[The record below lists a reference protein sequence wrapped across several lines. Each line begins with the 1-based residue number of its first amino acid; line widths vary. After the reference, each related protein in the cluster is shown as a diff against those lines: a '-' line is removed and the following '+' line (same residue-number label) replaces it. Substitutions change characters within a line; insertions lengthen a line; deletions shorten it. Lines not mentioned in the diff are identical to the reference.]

1 MFKNYFKTA
10 WRSLL
15 KNKFYSL
22 LNIAGLAAGLTVGT
36 IILLWV
42 QDELGYDRFHKN
54 VKQIY
59 RLENQVGTGSSQ
71 QIWTVTNA
79 GIGPNAME
87 QLPEIS
93 DMARTTFNYFFTNYS
108 YGDKVFVENNTMFTD
123 PGFFSIFDFPLIKGD
138 PRNPFLNAASVV
150 LTESTARRYFGTQEP
165 IGKVIMGDHQAGFTV
180 TGIIRDL
187 PHNSSLNGDMFF
199 PMTAFQQ
206 DFARRHPGRSMNND
220 YHEYNFATYLLV
232 RPGVDVKALAVKL
245 RQVHLSHKAD
255 DTDIQYLPLA
265 LSKLHLYKADGTD
278 NGIGAVRI
286 FTLIAL
292 LILAIACINY
302 VNLSTARSM
311 LRVREVS
318 VRKVLGALR
327 VQLFMQFVM
336 ETAILF
342 SVAIAISAVA
352 VHLCLPLFNQLSGK
366 TLNIDFADY
375 HIWLV
380 TGAVAIGTLLVASI
394 YPALLLSSFEPV
406 KALKGKLVAGMNN
419 AVFRKVLVVTQ
430 FVVSIVLIAGTI
442 IIAQQLRYIHN
453 KNLGYDKSF
462 VFAFTLRN
470 NEAHYAAIRNQLA
483 NTPGVT
489 DVTRAGENLVNVGQ
503 YSGNSDWDGKD
514 PNQSLMVRPI
524 SIDYDFVPFFK
535 MNLLQ
540 GHNFFGTPADSAYY
554 ILNETAVKLTG
565 IKHPLGKRF
574 RLHGKEGTIIGVVKD
589 FHLTTLRQKIEP
601 AVLYSQPAS
610 NDHIYV
616 RINGHDAPQAIA
628 AARRIWEQYSP
639 GVPFSYTFLDAAFE
653 NLYSAELRTGNLF
666 NTFAGIAIFISC
678 LGLLGLT
685 AYTAQV
691 RRQEIGVRKVLGA
704 SVGGIVTLLAGQFVR
719 LVLIALVIAI
729 PLSWYA
735 MQQWLNSFAYSI
747 PIRWTVFLMAGA
759 AAIGIAIG
767 TVSYQSVKA
776 ALVNP
781 VKSLRS
787 E

>member
-15 KNKFYSL
+15 KNKFYSFI
-22 LNIAGLAAGLTVGT
+22 NIAGLAAGLTVGT

-42 QDELGYDRFHKN
+42 QDELGYDAFHKN
-54 VKQIY
+54 AKQIY

-79 GIGPNAME
+79 GIGPNGMD
-87 QLPEIS
+87 QLPEIKA
-93 DMARTTFNYFFTNYS
+93 MARITFNYFYTTYS
-108 YGDKVFVENNTMFTD
+108 YGEKVFAEGKTMFAD
-123 PGFFSIFDFPLIKGD
+123 PSLFTIFDFPLIKGD
-138 PRNPFLNAASVV
+138 ARNPFPNAASVV
-150 LTESTARRYFGTQEP
+150 LTESTARRYFGNQEP
-165 IGKVIMGDHQAGFTV
+165 LGKVILGDRHASFTV
-180 TGIIRDL
+180 TGIIHDL
-187 PHNSSLNGDMFF
+187 PLNSNLTGDMFF
-199 PMTAFQQ
+199 PMTAMQE
-206 DFARRHPGRSMNND
+206 DFAKRRPGQSMNND
-220 YHEYNFATYLLV
+220 YHEYNFATFLLL
-232 RPGVDVKALAVKL
+232 RPGTDLKALAVKL

-265 LSKLHLYKADGTD
+265 LSRLHLYKADGSD

-292 LILAIACINY
+292 LILVIACINY

-311 LRVREVS
+311 LRIREVS
-318 VRKVLGALR
+318 MRKVLGAQR

-342 SVAIAISAVA
+342 ALALAISLVAIQA
-352 VHLCLPLFNQLSGK
+352 CLPFFNQLSGK
-366 TLNIDFADY
+366 TLQIDPADY
-375 HIWLV
+375 HIWMV
-380 TGAVAIGTLLVASI
+380 IGAVALGTLLVASI

-419 AVFRKVLVVTQ
+419 SLFRKILVVSQ
-430 FVVSIVLIAGTI
+430 FVVSIVLITGTI
-442 IIAQQLRYIHN
+442 IITQQLRYIHH
-453 KNLGYDKSF
+453 KDLGYDKHF
-462 VFAFTLRN
+462 VFAFSLRN
-470 NEAHYAAIRNQLA
+470 NNAHYAAIRNQLTG
-483 NTPGVT
+483 TPGIT
-489 DVTRAGENLVNVGQ
+489 GVTRAGDNLVNIGQ
-503 YSGNSDWDGKD
+503 FSGNNDWDGKD
-514 PNQSLMVRPI
+514 PNQSLMLRPI
-524 SIDYDFVPFFK
+524 SVDHDFIPFFK
-535 MNLLQ
+535 MQLLQ
-540 GHNFFGTPADSAYY
+540 GHNFFGSPADSAYY

-565 IKHPLGKRF
+565 IKDPVGKRF
-574 RLHGKEGTIIGVVKD
+574 RLRDQEGTIIGVIKD
-589 FHLTTLRQKIEP
+589 FHLTTLKQKIEP
-601 AVLYSQPAS
+601 AVLFAQPAV
-610 NDHIYV
+610 NDNIYV
-616 RINGHDAPQAIA
+616 RTTGADAPKAIA
-628 AARRIWEQYSP
+628 AAQKVWDQYNP
-639 GVPFSYTFLDAAFE
+639 GIPFSYTFLNAAFDK
-653 NLYSAELRTGNLF
+653 LYHTELRTGSLF

-691 RRQEIGVRKVLGA
+691 RRREIGVRKVLGA

-735 MQQWLNSFAYSI
+735 MRQWLNSFAYSI
-747 PIRWTVFLMAGA
+747 PIRWTVFLMAGG

-767 TVSYQSVKA
+767 TISYQSIKA
-776 ALVNP
+776 AMVNP